1 MKVTLFIQHE
11 ELLVIGNL
19 LISIAFIQI
28 DSGVELWCYYGF
40 PTSNDNLV
48 LPEIFKL
55 LIDRGFEPMN
65 PFTGLSLESSCFN
78 HLHKRIFT
86 GIKLDIPLLFK
97 CRYLKNIE
105 YGFTWVPVHSCS
117 IDKRNKWSLLM
128 CNSLTT
134 SVTPVDTTLTIYQL
148 SKDWKWIVESMAT
161 TVVNTLTPLRRSP
174 WYCW

>member
-1 MKVTLFIQHE
+1 MKILFTYNCVEGSELLQMKVTLFIQHE

-78 HLHKRIFT
+78 HLHKRIYGLLLSYSKKFR
-86 GIKLDIPLLFK
+86 GI
-97 CRYLKNIE
+97 
-105 YGFTWVPVHSCS
+105 W
-117 IDKRNKWSLLM
+117 
-128 CNSLTT
+128 
-134 SVTPVDTTLTIYQL
+134 
-148 SKDWKWIVESMAT
+148 
-161 TVVNTLTPLRRSP
+161 
-174 WYCW
+174 